1 MEGLNQGDGI
11 TGIAHAVGSKVTEF
25 QPGGGYKEYA
35 LTPSHMTF
43 HIPSTTLFEKAAT
56 VPLTAMTAAALLI
69 QCWGCRSRWTNRRG
83 RYRR

>member
-43 HIPSTTLFEKAAT
+43 HISSTTLF
-56 VPLTAMTAAALLI
+56 
-69 QCWGCRSRWTNRRG
+69 
-83 RYRR
+83 

>member
-25 QPGGGYKEYA
+25 HPGGRVAGFHAVTNPGDGYKEYA

-43 HIPSTTLFEKAAT
+43 HISSTTLF
-56 VPLTAMTAAALLI
+56 
-69 QCWGCRSRWTNRRG
+69 
-83 RYRR
+83 